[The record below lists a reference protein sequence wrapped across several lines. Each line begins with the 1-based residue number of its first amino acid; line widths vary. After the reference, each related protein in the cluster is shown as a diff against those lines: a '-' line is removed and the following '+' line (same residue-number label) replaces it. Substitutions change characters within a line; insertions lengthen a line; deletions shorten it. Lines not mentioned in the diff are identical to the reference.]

1 MAVNLFFF
9 IIFLNFGSVTFIY
22 DFCLVSFSFCLIFFS
37 FLLTNFLNPYFSSFI
52 HFHFLFLFLFLL
64 SSSSLNFIIAISKI
78 IIHLKKKNLKILLTE
93 KLSFEHKKKKFVTL
107 SGLLSFFVE
116 SQEELKNEL
125 LANIWRETKFHRS
138 EAKHFPKYQINTC
151 ENFITSIIL
160 HCYGGIFG
168 LEISLASPTI
178 TPHLRRTFPR
188 SFFFLFV
195 KIIACM

>member
-1 MAVNLFFF
+1 M
-9 IIFLNFGSVTFIY
+9 IFVW
-22 DFCLVSFSFCLIFFS
+22 
-37 FLLTNFLNPYFSSFI
+37 
-52 HFHFLFLFLFLL
+52 FHFLSVLFSFHFCLLIFSILIFLHSFIFIFCFYFCFCYHLPLLTLL
-64 SSSSLNFIIAISKI
+64 SPFQKLLFIW
-78 IIHLKKKNLKILLTE
+78 KKNLKILLTE

-160 HCYGGIFG
+160 HCYGGIFR
-168 LEISLASPTI
+168 LVISLASPTI